1 MTSATRPVVEGDAAL
16 AETGLA
22 ELPLRL
28 ARPASRRE
36 RRSTAV
42 NLIVPGG
49 VSERAFTTSS

>member
-1 MTSATRPVVEGDAAL
+1 MG
-16 AETGLA
+16 AECI
-22 ELPLRL
+22 

-49 VSERAFTTSS
+49 VREMAFTMGC